1 MLQQQQAECPVDT
14 AHSGYAQLAADVL
27 AMAKRAGATAADIVV
42 ADGDTFSVQ
51 VRVGAVDR
59 LTKAREKRLGL
70 RLFAGHRSAT
80 TSTSDFSRASLEHLV
95 AETYAL
101 AKAVV
106 EDPVSG
112 LPDPSQ
118 MAPDRPDLDLH
129 DETTLDA
136 ESQIDWAKRGEAA
149 ALTADPRITNSEGAE
164 FDSSSGRVVLANSHG
179 FIGEYRS
186 SSFSL
191 SVSPI
196 ATEPETGAMQRDAW
210 YEVQR
215 KFHKLSSAESIG
227 REAARRTLRRLGARK
242 TTTQRVP
249 VVFDQETAGSL
260 LSNLCS
266 AVSGYGLYKRA
277 SFLLDQ
283 LGHTIASDLIT
294 VFDDGRM
301 AGAGPVAQILSDVS
315 LSTFLEGF
323 HAGSI
328 LEGTVTR
335 HDIEWVLSEV
345 DICGQCVAVP
355 AALHPVGT
363 PVRLKVRARDVSL
376 HRDDIGLRPVSIG
389 AVSHIPF
396 DLTAATVVL
405 VDDVLFTGR
414 TVRAALEGLN
424 GYGRPRAVQLAVLV
438 DRGHR
443 ELPIRPDYVGKNLPT
458 RIDDEVRVTAA
469 GVTIEPAS

>member
-301 AGAGPVAQILSDVS
+301 AGGLGSRPFDGEGLATRKNTIVERGVLKSYLLDTYSGKKLGLASTGNASRSVGESPSVGPTNFYLVPGTKSSEDI
-315 LSTFLEGF
+315 
-323 HAGSI
+323 I
-328 LEGTVTR
+328 GTVKSGLYVTELIGFGINMVTGDYSR
-335 HDIEWVLSEV
+335 GACGFWIENGELTYPVEEITIAGNLKQMFKDIELVGSDLVFRGRIASPTV
-345 DICGQCVAVP
+345 KVAEMMV
-355 AALHPVGT
+355 
-363 PVRLKVRARDVSL
+363 
-376 HRDDIGLRPVSIG
+376 
-389 AVSHIPF
+389 
-396 DLTAATVVL
+396 
-405 VDDVLFTGR
+405 
-414 TVRAALEGLN
+414 
-424 GYGRPRAVQLAVLV
+424 
-438 DRGHR
+438 
-443 ELPIRPDYVGKNLPT
+443 
-458 RIDDEVRVTAA
+458 A
-469 GVTIEPAS
+469 GN